1 MTEQQTENV
10 MFGKDY
16 SANFDGSAY
25 LKTYYSEE
33 SSLRL
38 SMLRYYHEAFKSL
51 PNGLSYL
58 DFGCG
63 PSFHLTITAATKAS
77 EIVLCDYSESNRKA
91 LRRWLDKEPDAYD
104 WSSYF
109 SYVVQE
115 LEGKGPEEVEKR
127 QDLVRQLVKA
137 VVHCDIT
144 QDPPIEKGYDRQYD
158 VVMTSLCLSVSSR
171 TPEDFR
177 NGIARLGKL
186 VKPGGM
192 LMVYDSE
199 RESVQQRLYRV
210 GEAEFLQLDVTQD
223 FAKTALIEAG
233 FTDVAVQ
240 KASDRVLREE
250 LSRSVVPISF
260 FFLQGKKQS
269 EQP

>member
-1 MTEQQTENV
+1 M
-10 MFGKDY
+10 MFREDDY
-16 SANFDGSAY
+16 ATFDGSAY

-38 SMLRYYHEAFKSL
+38 SMLRYSHEAFKSL
-51 PNGLSYL
+51 PDGLSYL

-63 PSFHLTITAATKAS
+63 PSLHLTITAATKAS
-77 EIVLCDYSESNRKA
+77 EIVLCDYSESNRKT
-91 LRRWLDKEPDAYD
+91 LRRWLDKEPDAYN

-127 QDLVRQLVKA
+127 QDLVRQRVKA

-144 QDPPIEKGYDRQYD
+144 QDPPIEKGYNKQYD
-158 VVMTSLCLSVSSR
+158 VVMTSLCLSATSR

-186 VKPGGM
+186 VKPGGI
-192 LMVYDSE
+192 LMEYDSE
-199 RESVQQRLYRV
+199 RESVRQRLYHV
-210 GEAEFLQLDVTQD
+210 GDAEFLALDVTRD
-223 FAKTALIEAG
+223 FAKTAIIDAG
-233 FTDVAVQ
+233 FTNVHVQ
-240 KASDRVLREE
+240 KASDSVLRKE
-250 LSRSVVPISF
+250 LGEDNTRSTVPISF
-260 FFLQGKKQS
+260 FFLQGTRK
-269 EQP
+269 